1 MKVRNWYFVSA
12 VIATIVLTL
21 FSLVST
27 DIPLFQNLELG
38 TVDYR
43 FNRRGP
49 VSVEDSPIVIVE
61 IDNQSYESMPE
72 RWPWPRNYYAHLIS
86 NLNRAGAKVIAIDVV
101 LDKPQ
106 VGREASDQALSDTL
120 NKYDNVVLIGKD
132 WIETGK
138 GSQIKDDKRY
148 IKPLDQFLVNKTTWG
163 MGSVGIDQDG
173 LYRKYIPV
181 QKGLPSFALAIA
193 QKYYDLD
200 ADDYFRDGDMLFV
213 GDKIVIPFPKN
224 EQEIN
229 INFYGHAYSFRY
241 FSFDSVIDDENF
253 TLAGDNDLDYFD
265 ILAEEGHFKDKIVMI
280 GATLEELHD
289 RFPTPFLLKDGKE
302 VETPGVEIHATA
314 LQNMLMNQYVT
325 VWAGI
330 FPPLILILLTLAIFL
345 ITWFGK
351 TWQSLLAFLLFSIG
365 WIYYA
370 FWQFETALLIVEM
383 VPVILAMFLVFT
395 STNIIGYLLTQKEK
409 KQIRGAFA
417 HYVPADVVNELIA
430 NPDKL
435 QLGGEERFMSVM
447 FSDVAGFTTISEKL
461 TPHELVELLNEYLTA
476 MTDIVLE
483 NKGIIDKYEGDA
495 IMAEF
500 GAPIYYE
507 EHAIKACETAIL
519 MQQKLVEMRQKWA
532 EEGRPQLQARVG
544 INTGNMVVGNM
555 GSRDVFDYTVM
566 GDAVNLGSRLEG
578 ANKPYGTY
586 IMISQTT
593 YDLVKEHFYAR
604 PLDLLAVK
612 GKTEPI
618 KVYELMALKN
628 STTPPEVPE
637 LAAKFATGMDFYFGK
652 KFAEAIK
659 IFEQC
664 LSLREDDRPSLL
676 FIDRCKAFIENPP
689 GEYWDGV
696 FVMTTK

>member
-1 MKVRNWYFVSA
+1 
-12 VIATIVLTL
+12 
-21 FSLVST
+21 
-27 DIPLFQNLELG
+27 
-38 TVDYR
+38 
-43 FNRRGP
+43 
-49 VSVEDSPIVIVE
+49 
-61 IDNQSYESMPE
+61 
-72 RWPWPRNYYAHLIS
+72 
-86 NLNRAGAKVIAIDVV
+86 
-101 LDKPQ
+101 
-106 VGREASDQALSDTL
+106 
-120 NKYDNVVLIGKD
+120 
-132 WIETGK
+132 
-138 GSQIKDDKRY
+138 
-148 IKPLDQFLVNKTTWG
+148 
-163 MGSVGIDQDG
+163 
-173 LYRKYIPV
+173 
-181 QKGLPSFALAIA
+181 
-193 QKYYDLD
+193 
-200 ADDYFRDGDMLFV
+200 
-213 GDKIVIPFPKN
+213 
-224 EQEIN
+224 
-229 INFYGHAYSFRY
+229 
-241 FSFDSVIDDENF
+241 
-253 TLAGDNDLDYFD
+253 
-265 ILAEEGHFKDKIVMI
+265 MI

-289 RFPTPFLLKDGKE
+289 RFPTPFLLKTPDGKE

-519 MQQKLVEMRQKWA
+519 MQEKLVEMRQKWA

-689 GEYWDGV
+689 GEDWDGV